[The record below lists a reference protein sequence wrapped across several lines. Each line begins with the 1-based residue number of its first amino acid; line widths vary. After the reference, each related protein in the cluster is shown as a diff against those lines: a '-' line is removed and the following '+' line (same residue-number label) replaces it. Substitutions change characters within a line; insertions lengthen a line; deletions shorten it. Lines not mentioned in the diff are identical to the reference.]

1 MDYDFSNWLRVH
13 AIVVFQT
20 AQKIDFTT
28 KVSLSTIQNEE
39 KEQHNWACTCAGRPQ
54 TGSSCECESPSCWP
68 ADPQP
73 SSPAHCP
80 WRQTVAVIHVVFLCV
95 QKHYSNSSIDKRHK
109 IKIFSFE
116 KQTYK
121 RFIKECYL

>member
-39 KEQHNWACTCAGRPQ
+39 KEQHN
-54 TGSSCECESPSCWP
+54 
-68 ADPQP
+68 
-73 SSPAHCP
+73 
-80 WRQTVAVIHVVFLCV
+80 
-95 QKHYSNSSIDKRHK
+95 
-109 IKIFSFE
+109 
-116 KQTYK
+116 
-121 RFIKECYL
+121 